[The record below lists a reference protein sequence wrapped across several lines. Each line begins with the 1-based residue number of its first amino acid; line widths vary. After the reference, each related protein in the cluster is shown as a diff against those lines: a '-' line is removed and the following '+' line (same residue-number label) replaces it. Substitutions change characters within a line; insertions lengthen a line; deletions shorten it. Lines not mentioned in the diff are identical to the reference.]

1 MSHKSVFENIV
12 NTKLFALCYP
22 IVVLQHRFTFCII
35 AGRGGGGGAGLFK
48 TVFLKLFKTLYHCGV
63 VGGGGALWNSVLA
76 PEFRPQ

>member
-35 AGRGGGGGAGLFK
+35 AGRGGGGGGGQGK
-48 TVFLKLFKTLYHCGV
+48 LKKF
-63 VGGGGALWNSVLA
+63 
-76 PEFRPQ
+76 F